1 MIFGK
6 LMVFYYYTASIAV
19 QSTSLHF
26 EREIILGTF
35 LPVHIKPS
43 PVYPVEH

>member
-6 LMVFYYYTASIAV
+6 LMVCYHYTASIAV

-26 EREIILGTF
+26 EREIILRTF